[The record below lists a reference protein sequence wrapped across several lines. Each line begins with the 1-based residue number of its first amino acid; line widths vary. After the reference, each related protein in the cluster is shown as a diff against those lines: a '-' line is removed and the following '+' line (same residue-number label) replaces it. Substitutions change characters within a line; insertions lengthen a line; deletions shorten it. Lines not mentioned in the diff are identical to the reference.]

1 VFRSV
6 PEGKLCSI
14 LELAT
19 LLAEAVQVVNI
30 RPIPRRKPVEDSLEA
45 GPSPLHT
52 FSWGRA
58 SVEIRK
64 VTFDLSP
71 SLTKRLRYLDGLEK
85 EFWKKWMTQ
94 VFQG

>member
-1 VFRSV
+1 
-6 PEGKLCSI
+6 
-14 LELAT
+14 
-19 LLAEAVQVVNI
+19 
-30 RPIPRRKPVEDSLEA
+30 
-45 GPSPLHT
+45 
-52 FSWGRA
+52 
-58 SVEIRK
+58 VEIRK